1 MYRSFSIALL
11 FTIASS
17 TMLVGQSASH
27 FQSQENVADQ
37 DQSIHWPN
45 YFNPF
50 WFRNIQ
56 NLEYQNEKLNQQNYS
71 NEGWKVVDGIQTEG
85 FERTVDGQRGISFGQ
100 ASTQFGATQQQ
111 GQFNAIE
118 GKLVDESTSRS
129 QNREFVPAANQNLQR
144 QQQFSQQQLTNQGF
158 EYTTPQHE
166 GVLEAPVNPVQIQIG
181 QTEQQQIVQELP
193 LSHQVTREY
202 SVQEPATTVQSTIET
217 VEVQSA
223 ANTALETSNYV
234 APGKFVERKNQES
247 AVNLDHHSNAHERE
261 FVQPVVPV
269 ETVVVDEQVEFFQ
282 SENKVINHDVQVIE
296 VQEADAIIPA
306 AVVET
311 TDRVKQKA
319 SLVAPIR
326 QHAKTTRVAKTTTRR
341 KSSAASLWAFLPLLL
356 LPLLGWLGWKWFG
369 GQNNTT
375 SYESA
380 PQSESSVRYQE
391 PNSAATTLKQTTA
404 QRKTVPAQQSV
415 KSEHVSTEATA
426 HSTTEVGR
434 QQLKT
439 VKFEQELK
447 ELPAS
452 NCSIQAKQS
461 TCHTVSTEATA
472 HCTTE
477 AGQQQLKAVKFEQE
491 LKELPGTSNSS
502 IQAKQQST
510 CHTVSTEATAHCT
523 TDAGQQQLKSD
534 LPKLHVDEVSETSQQ
549 VQKSNLNSIQEKQTF
564 ETPRSIVADKDM
576 EQIQLHSEV
585 ANVEGTAGLS
595 DKKTSAQR
603 LGSRTQAQST
613 QAQPKKTSEQANLQH
628 AESFQSAS
636 CDMDD
641 LTKIQGID
649 AAMATR
655 LRETGITSYREL
667 YNTGPEMLSRIT
679 SGEKS
684 LFGSADLT
692 RWVQQAS
699 FAMSG
704 DWQGLGQWQVANPT
718 AQLVESGRK
727 EFTCVE
733 NNGLQGE
740 AQDLTKIKGIGAAAQ
755 KVLAEHGILRFE
767 QIGQMNCD
775 QLEAVF
781 ADCKDRFRSLNFE
794 TWAQQAQAI
803 LGTSNSG
810 QDLSLETD
818 ILDSIN
824 TISAKVPQNQIVV
837 NQD

>member
-426 HSTTEVGR
+426 H
-434 QQLKT
+434 
-439 VKFEQELK
+439 
-447 ELPAS
+447 
-452 NCSIQAKQS
+452 
-461 TCHTVSTEATA
+461 
-472 HCTTE
+472 
-477 AGQQQLKAVKFEQE
+477 
-491 LKELPGTSNSS
+491 
-502 IQAKQQST
+502 
-510 CHTVSTEATAHCT
+510 CT

-655 LRETGITSYREL
+655 LRETGITSFREL